1 MLESIVAPTTTNP
14 HDRSVF
20 HFEGQTLSYSNYV
33 DALGL
38 ALEVK
43 ARPLRDAFH
52 TIAKGMPYAN
62 LIPYSLTDL
71 LVANLRQS
79 GILIYPVPVDF
90 PPPRLPEFL
99 RKKVFPR
106 EKAIPSDL
114 SDALEE
120 HQHATTE
127 AEEEGFPIP
136 SDLALTNSERLLRKM
151 YRILPQRYEVYPT
164 PDAEIAIRALA
175 PRRSVIMLC
184 DSLGGALCLV
194 NVKSGRRRKRYTS
207 ADALPDSFLEKAL
220 LDLKGESI

>member
-20 HFEGQTLSYSNYV
+20 HFEGQTPSYSNYV

-79 GILIYPVPVDF
+79 DILIHPFLDQVP
-90 PPPRLPEFL
+90 PHRLEEFL
-99 RKKVFPR
+99 REIVFPK
-106 EKAIPSDL
+106 ELA
-114 SDALEE
+114 DALRELKNSSI
-120 HQHATTE
+120 E
-127 AEEEGFPIP
+127 AEEEGFAKP
-136 SDLALTNSERLLRKM
+136 SDLALSNAEHLLRKM
-151 YRILPQRYEVYPT
+151 YELSPQRFEVYPT

-175 PRRSVIMLC
+175 PRRSVILLC
-184 DSLGGALCLV
+184 DSLGGTLCLV
-194 NVKSGRRRKRYTS
+194 NLNSGRRRKRYPNI
-207 ADALPDSFLEKAL
+207 DALPDSFLGKAL